1 MQTKISKK
9 HNVDKRKWKLQV
21 AIVEDFDKDYYDFEE
36 LKDFINEEIDN
47 YNSENGAKSIIFKWQ
62 KSET

>member
-1 MQTKISKK
+1 ME
-9 HNVDKRKWKLQV
+9 LQV

-47 YNSENGAKSIIFKWQ
+47 YNSENGAKS
-62 KSET
+62 